1 MSLTHLDST
10 LGCIVSSTTLD
21 SPARNSALTL
31 RCPRGRPKEGGV
43 LSRARPGPD
52 QVVSA
57 IDNQT
62 SGRKMFTFIGAIW
75 LRCSKPTLW
84 EPAPVSHLVIRSQD
98 EPAQQPN
105 QLGEV
110 NTVADAAKLMGTDNA
125 VLSDSSHS

>member
-31 RCPRGRPKEGGV
+31 RCPRGRPSEGGV
-43 LSRARPGPD
+43 LSRARPGPG

-75 LRCSKPTLW
+75 LRRFQPTLW
-84 EPAPVSHLVIRSQD
+84 EPAPVSHLVMRSQD

-105 QLGEV
+105 QLGEGSD
-110 NTVADAAKLMGTDNA
+110 VAEAAKLRVIDNA